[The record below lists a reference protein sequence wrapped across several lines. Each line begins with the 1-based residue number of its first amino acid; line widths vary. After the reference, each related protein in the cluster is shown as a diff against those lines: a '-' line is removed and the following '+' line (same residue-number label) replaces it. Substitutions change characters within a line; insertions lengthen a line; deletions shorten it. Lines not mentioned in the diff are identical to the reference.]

1 MFAPIATVSN
11 NVLKVKSN
19 GRIIVRLEVV
29 KKVVMTLVLI
39 LTIPHSVLAVTW
51 GLSAM
56 AFSNDPQFW
65 RDDPVCG
72 ADGRS
77 FSADVA
83 AYSFCD
89 GGDVRC
95 GLGFRTLH
103 QLRTSAYVPIE
114 SGGRRGLLR
123 WVRSVVPARSDAGR
137 VGISKKLFR

>member
-1 MFAPIATVSN
+1 MGPVGDGFF
-11 NVLKVKSN
+11 
-19 GRIIVRLEVV
+19 R
-29 KKVVMTLVLI
+29 
-39 LTIPHSVLAVTW
+39 
-51 GLSAM
+51 
-56 AFSNDPQFW
+56 NDPQFW

-137 VGISKKLFR
+137 VGISKKALPVKEELFYIRFNRFRSMRNHVEFVRVSPGTGNGEDYYA

>member
-1 MFAPIATVSN
+1 MPMVPYFQVISLAGMFAPIATVSN

-56 AFSNDPQFW
+56 AFFEMILNLA
-65 RDDPVCG
+65 RRPVCG

-95 GLGFRTLH
+95 GLGLSDTSPASHLC
-103 QLRTSAYVPIE
+103 LRSY
-114 SGGRRGLLR
+114 
-123 WVRSVVPARSDAGR
+123 
-137 VGISKKLFR
+137 